1 MNKTNPETLPT
12 ATPTDPLKQPRRF
25 WWEKNYEHRSALH
38 WALND
43 THTDAGSNDAGRV
56 TCGQMVLL
64 IDWSKNLPHE
74 FFPKLIV
81 ELLNK
86 HFQEEFD
93 KANAP
98 GSGESKV
105 ATRDWKT
112 LEGVLRT
119 GKTMYAKTDS
129 FGDGFLVFFN
139 DYSEAAN
146 GATLGS
152 AFIKATDA
160 ILKRLIDERDKLQA
174 RINELNQL
182 IP

>member
-1 MNKTNPETLPT
+1 MNKTNPETPPT
-12 ATPTDPLKQPRRF
+12 AAPTDPLKQPRRF
-25 WWEKNYEHRSALH
+25 RWEKNYVTHSARH
-38 WALND
+38 WALSD
-43 THTDAGSNDAGRV
+43 THTDAGSPEGSV
-56 TCGQMVLL
+56 TCASMILL
-64 IDWSKNLPHE
+64 NHWIPNLQNE

-98 GSGESKV
+98 DSGESPV

-112 LEGVLRT
+112 LEGVLRN
-119 GKTMYAKTDS
+119 GKTMHVQADNR
-129 FGDGFLVFFN
+129 GDGFLVFFN
-139 DYSEAAN
+139 DCSESVN

-152 AFIKATDA
+152 AFINATDA
-160 ILKRLIDERDKLQA
+160 ILKRLTDERDKLQA

-182 IP
+182 IPA

>member
-1 MNKTNPETLPT
+1 MNESSNPPEPT
-12 ATPTDPLKQPRRF
+12 EATPTDPLKQPRRF
-25 WWEKNYEHRSALH
+25 RWEKNYVTHSARH

-43 THTDAGSNDAGRV
+43 THSDVGHRV
-56 TCGQMVLL
+56 TCQQMTL
-64 IDWSKNLPHE
+64 IDSWTPNLQNE

-98 GSGESKV
+98 GSGKSNV
-105 ATRDWKT
+105 ATRDWLT
-112 LEGVLRT
+112 LERIIRSGN
-119 GKTMYAKTDS
+119 TMYVQADS
-129 FGDGFLVFFN
+129 LGDGFIVFFN
-139 DYSEAAN
+139 DSSEAAN

-152 AFIKATDA
+152 AFINTTDA
-160 ILKRLIDERDKLQA
+160 ILKRLTDERDKLQA

-182 IP
+182 IPA

>member
-1 MNKTNPETLPT
+1 MEMILQN
-12 ATPTDPLKQPRRF
+12 
-25 WWEKNYEHRSALH
+25 H
-38 WALND
+38 WAQKLHN
-43 THTDAGSNDAGRV
+43 
-56 TCGQMVLL
+56 
-64 IDWSKNLPHE
+64 E
-74 FFPKLIV
+74 YFPKLIV

-129 FGDGFLVFFN
+129 CGDGFLVFFN
-139 DYSEAAN
+139 DSSEAAN

-152 AFIKATDA
+152 AFINATDA
-160 ILKRLIDERDKLQA
+160 ILKRLTDERDKLQA

-182 IP
+182 IPS

>member
-1 MNKTNPETLPT
+1 MNKTNPETPPT
-12 ATPTDPLKQPRRF
+12 VTPTDPLKQPRRF
-25 WWEKNYEHRSALH
+25 RWEKNYVTHSARH
-38 WALND
+38 WALSD
-43 THTDAGSNDAGRV
+43 THTDAGSPEGSV
-56 TCGQMVLL
+56 TCASMILL
-64 IDWSKNLPHE
+64 NHWIPNLQNE
-74 FFPKLIV
+74 FFPKLV
-81 ELLNK
+81 VDLLNK
-86 HFQEEFD
+86 HFQEKFD

-129 FGDGFLVFFN
+129 CGDGFLVFFN
-139 DYSEAAN
+139 DSSEAAN

-152 AFIKATDA
+152 AFINATDA
-160 ILKRLIDERDKLQA
+160 ILKRLTDERDKLQA

-182 IP
+182 IPS